1 MSLKAGLG
9 AEVAAEV
16 GLEAG
21 AGAEAEAGAGAG
33 AEAEVPL
40 TAEAEVLAGAG
51 ANLGV
56 SQPLDHGQGLCHH
69 GHALVHN
76 HVRSPDPSRGQGQAR
91 GHHTQC
97 VAGTLAG
104 AGAGALHD
112 LVHLWE
118 SLTGV
123 RLQLQVMIDS

>member
-1 MSLKAGLG
+1 MSLKAVLGAEAGLG
-9 AEVAAEV
+9 AE
-16 GLEAG
+16 
-21 AGAEAEAGAGAG
+21 AEADLG

-40 TAEAEVLAGAG
+40 TAEAEVLVGAG

-69 GHALVHN
+69 GHALLHN
-76 HVRSPDPSRGQGQAR
+76 HVRSPDPSHGQGQAR

-97 VAGTLAG
+97 AAGTLV
-104 AGAGALHD
+104 GALHG

>member
-1 MSLKAGLG
+1 MSLKAVLGAEAGLG
-9 AEVAAEV
+9 AE
-16 GLEAG
+16 
-21 AGAEAEAGAGAG
+21 AEAEANLG

-40 TAEAEVLAGAG
+40 TAEAEVLVGAG

-69 GHALVHN
+69 GHALLHN
-76 HVRSPDPSRGQGQAR
+76 HVRSPDPSHGQGQAR

-97 VAGTLAG
+97 AAGTLV
-104 AGAGALHD
+104 GALHG

>member
-9 AEVAAEV
+9 AEVAAEA
-16 GLEAG
+16 GLEAGAGAG
-21 AGAEAEAGAGAG
+21 AGAEAEAE

>member
-9 AEVAAEV
+9 AEVAAEA

-21 AGAEAEAGAGAG
+21 AGAGAGAG
-33 AEAEVPL
+33 AEVPL

-104 AGAGALHD
+104 TLAGAGAGALHD

>member
-9 AEVAAEV
+9 AEVAAEAGLGATVEAEARV
-16 GLEAG
+16 G
-21 AGAEAEAGAGAG
+21 AEAGAG
-33 AEAEVPL
+33 AEVPL
-40 TAEAEVLAGAG
+40 TAEAEVLVGAG

-56 SQPLDHGQGLCHH
+56 SQPLYHGQGLCHH

-76 HVRSPDPSRGQGQAR
+76 HVHSPDPSRGQGQAR

-97 VAGTLAG
+97 VTGTLAVV
-104 AGAGALHD
+104 GAGALHD

>member
-1 MSLKAGLG
+1 MSLKAVLVAEAGLG
-9 AEVAAEV
+9 AKVEVEAE
-16 GLEAG
+16 
-21 AGAEAEAGAGAG
+21 AEAEAGLE

-40 TAEAEVLAGAG
+40 TAEAEVLVGAG

-69 GHALVHN
+69 GHALLHD
-76 HVRSPDPSRGQGQAR
+76 HVRSPDPSHGQGQAR

-97 VAGTLAG
+97 AAGTLAG
-104 AGAGALHD
+104 AGALHG